1 MRLQLAK
8 WGNSLAVRLPV
19 ECTRAAGLREGDTV
33 EAEVTPIGEIKL
45 TPAQPFDKAAFIKR
59 LRKLRATMPMT
70 TTTVQMMF
78 VPEPASPAIDA
89 WFESCTEPLV
99 SSDWI
104 VTEFSSALSIKVRK
118 GEISAKQAQAA
129 WKDFD
134 AFCKSGL
141 RLLPVSRKA
150 FAEAAGMA
158 RHAASGLRS
167 GDALHLAMALEAGAS
182 GIATADETLAKN
194 AKASGLAVSQIT

>member
-1 MRLQLAK
+1 MIYLDTSA
-8 WGNSLAVRLPV
+8 AVP
-19 ECTRAAGLREGDTV
+19 
-33 EAEVTPIGEIKL
+33 
-45 TPAQPFDKAAFIKR
+45 
-59 LRKLRATMPMT
+59 
-70 TTTVQMMF
+70 MF
-78 VPEPASPAIDA
+78 VPEPASPAIEA
-89 WFESCTEPLV
+89 WFESCVEPLV

-134 AFCKSGL
+134 AFCNSGL

-158 RHAASGLRS
+158 RKATSGLRS

-194 AKASGLAVSQIT
+194 AKVNGLAVSQII

>member
-1 MRLQLAK
+1 MIYLDTSA
-8 WGNSLAVRLPV
+8 AVP
-19 ECTRAAGLREGDTV
+19 
-33 EAEVTPIGEIKL
+33 
-45 TPAQPFDKAAFIKR
+45 
-59 LRKLRATMPMT
+59 
-70 TTTVQMMF
+70 MF
-78 VPEPASPAIDA
+78 VPEPASPAIEA
-89 WFESCTEPLV
+89 WFESCADPLV

-118 GEISAKQAQAA
+118 GEISAKQVQAA

-150 FAEAAGMA
+150 FTEAAGIV
-158 RHAASGLRS
+158 RNAASGLRS
-167 GDALHLAMALEAGAS
+167 GDALHLAMALEVGAS

-194 AKASGLAVSQIT
+194 AKANGLVVSQLA

>member
-1 MRLQLAK
+1 MIYLDTSA
-8 WGNSLAVRLPV
+8 AVP
-19 ECTRAAGLREGDTV
+19 
-33 EAEVTPIGEIKL
+33 
-45 TPAQPFDKAAFIKR
+45 
-59 LRKLRATMPMT
+59 
-70 TTTVQMMF
+70 MF
-78 VPEPASPAIDA
+78 VPEPASPAIEA
-89 WFESCTEPLV
+89 WFESCLEPLV

-150 FAEAAGMA
+150 FAEAAGMV

-194 AKASGLAVSQIT
+194 AKASGLAVSRII

>member
-1 MRLQLAK
+1 MIYLDTSA
-8 WGNSLAVRLPV
+8 AVP
-19 ECTRAAGLREGDTV
+19 
-33 EAEVTPIGEIKL
+33 
-45 TPAQPFDKAAFIKR
+45 
-59 LRKLRATMPMT
+59 
-70 TTTVQMMF
+70 MF
-78 VPEPASPAIDA
+78 VPELASPAIEV

-150 FAEAAGMA
+150 FAEAAGMT
-158 RHAASGLRS
+158 RNAASGLRS
-167 GDALHLAMALEAGAS
+167 GDALHLAMALDAGAS

-194 AKASGLAVSQIT
+194 AKANGLAVSQIA